1 MKIAVLGGSFNPPHI
16 AHLILADAVCRE
28 LGYDKILFLPAF
40 LPPHK
45 EMADGTASAKDRLRM
60 VQLLVKN
67 DKRFVC
73 ESCEID
79 RGGISYTWDTVCY
92 LEKKYARQ
100 LSDKIGLIMG
110 NDLAADFGKWSH
122 ARELSQKCDLILAVR
137 KEQKEEEEFS
147 NRPLGSYGENTPET
161 HICHFP
167 HVTVDNPQI
176 VLSSTDI
183 RARIARDLSWRYL
196 VSDGV
201 FHYIVKRKLYGFH
214 SV

>member
-1 MKIAVLGGSFNPPHI
+1 MKIAVLGGSFNPQHV

-28 LGYDKILFLPAF
+28 LGYDKILFVPAF

-45 EMADGTASAKDRLRM
+45 EMASGAASAKDRLQM
-60 VQLLVKN
+60 VRQLVKG

-73 ESCEID
+73 EICEID
-79 RGGISYTWDTVCY
+79 RGGISYTWDTICY
-92 LEKKYARQ
+92 LEKKYRRQ
-100 LSDKIGLIMG
+100 LSGKIGLIMG
-110 NDLAADFGKWSH
+110 DDLAADFGKWSH
-122 ARELSQKCDLILAVR
+122 ARELSEKCQLILATR
-137 KEQKEEEEFS
+137 PEEKEEGDFS
-147 NRPLGSYGENTPET
+147 NRPLGSYALDTPET

-201 FHYIVKRKLYGFH
+201 FRYIVKRKLYGFH